1 MFDVVRLPP
10 PPSSSSSAK
19 MNISED
25 KTNIGGK
32 IYEGAAR
39 RGGRNEGRREG
50 RPFAG
55 GRGRA
60 GKMNEGRVRAP
71 GPSTFVPKLPF

>member
-1 MFDVVRLPP
+1 MFGVVRLPP
-10 PPSSSSSAK
+10 PASSSSSAK

-39 RGGRNEGRREG
+39 RGGRNEGR
-50 RPFAG
+50 PFAG
-55 GRGRA
+55 GRA